1 MNYTAD
7 NPYNCAW
14 GGTLSPEQNLAN
26 AIVFRAAVDYRNRLR
41 QRKREVAKSRHN
53 ETEIKM
59 LEEFFRSTLFTI
71 LTKVDPEKLMLD
83 IQKEVMEEK

>member
-1 MNYTAD
+1 MNYTTD

-41 QRKREVAKSRHN
+41 QRKREVTKSRHN
-53 ETEIKM
+53 EAEIKM
-59 LEEFFRSTLFTI
+59 LEEFFCSTLFTI
-71 LTKVDPEKLMLD
+71 LTKVDPEKLMRD